1 MGTLEFIIS
10 PAIQE
15 LYEEVN
21 EARAVC
27 LAERKRSQCKLK
39 NVNTHV
45 WEWSYKYYK
54 SREFIWDIIRRDHN
68 SKLTD
73 HCWHCLFEINPSLR
87 SIDWKEMI
95 SKMPEQ
101 LPFDMAKQQ

>member
-73 HCWHCLFEINPSLR
+73 HCWQDRKSVV
-87 SIDWKEMI
+87 
-95 SKMPEQ
+95 
-101 LPFDMAKQQ
+101 